1 MIDTVATNRTIHLH
15 GLYVK
20 EPDKLPDDLP
30 RKPDG
35 EDVHSQTPGMK
46 FFAISMDID
55 ANSPTQSAVS
65 NALTMHGIPPWDVVE
80 YQTTYIE
87 RRRDLE
93 IDSDTFIIPP
103 SER

>member
-1 MIDTVATNRTIHLH
+1 MIENASTSREIHLH
-15 GLYVK
+15 GLYVT
-20 EPDKLPDDLP
+20 EPDELPDDLP
-30 RKPDG
+30 RKPDAD
-35 EDVHSQTPGMK
+35 DVHSDTPGIK
-46 FFAISMDID
+46 FFAVSMDID
-55 ANSPTQSAVS
+55 ANSPTQAAIS

-80 YQTTYIE
+80 YQTAYIE